1 MLTSTLAQVAQQG
14 LVNAYEASHSKV
26 VGKNLW
32 SILCKSRTILQTC
45 RRSKSMRL
53 RLLLLFFLFLL
64 VPMWVGAQEESGIPI
79 DDDPLLDPGT
89 AESLQ
94 LGGYRFE
101 RNFALLF
108 GIQYGLS
115 PLLLTSPGIVLG
127 AYYDPIVVGLELV
140 DSDILSALDDLRK
153 DGIGDVRIINTAVYA
168 KVFVAESFYIA
179 GTSEQ
184 RRLELYNRGYI
195 KYGQKVDVNGKYE
208 PAQAYYDMT
217 IETSVY
223 TIGVGFQ
230 KFSENMFTSFDFLR
244 WTIPSEQ
251 SYSVKNKY
259 NNIKFNTDPD
269 KFRANLEEEQN
280 GRRDRWYS
288 SMRLP
293 AAMVFTV
300 GFAF

>member
-1 MLTSTLAQVAQQG
+1 MLTSTLTQVAQQG

-53 RLLLLFFLFLL
+53 RLLLLIFLFLL
-64 VPMWVGAQEESGIPI
+64 VPMWVGAQEELGTPI

-127 AYYDPIVVGLELV
+127 AYYDPVVVGLELV

-184 RRLELYNRGYI
+184 RRLELYNRGYV

-223 TIGVGFQ
+223 TIGIGFQ

-259 NNIKFNTDPD
+259 NNIKFNADPD

>member
-1 MLTSTLAQVAQQG
+1 
-14 LVNAYEASHSKV
+14 
-26 VGKNLW
+26 
-32 SILCKSRTILQTC
+32 
-45 RRSKSMRL
+45 MRL

-64 VPMWVGAQEESGIPI
+64 VPMWAGAQEELVSPM
-79 DDDPLLDPGT
+79 DDDPLLDPAAGG
-89 AESLQ
+89 SFQ
-94 LGGYRFE
+94 VDGYRYD

-108 GIQYGLS
+108 GLQYGIS

-127 AYYDPIVVGLELV
+127 AYYDPILVGLELV

-153 DGIGDVRIINTAVYA
+153 DGIGDVRISNTVAYA
-168 KVFVAESFYIA
+168 KVFIGQGFYVI

-184 RRLELYNRGYI
+184 RRLDLYNRGYI
-195 KYGQKVDVNGKYE
+195 KYGQRVVVNGKYE

-217 IETSVY
+217 IESSAY
-223 TIGVGFQ
+223 TVGIGVQ
-230 KFSENMFTSFDFLR
+230 KFSETLFTSFDFLR

-251 SYSVKNKY
+251 SYSIKNKY
-259 NNIKFNTDPD
+259 NNIEFNDNPD

-288 SMRLP
+288 SMKLP

-300 GFAF
+300 GFTF

>member
-1 MLTSTLAQVAQQG
+1 
-14 LVNAYEASHSKV
+14 
-26 VGKNLW
+26 
-32 SILCKSRTILQTC
+32 
-45 RRSKSMRL
+45 MRL

-64 VPMWVGAQEESGIPI
+64 VPMWVGAQEESGTPI

-101 RNFALLF
+101 RNFALLL
-108 GIQYGLS
+108 GIQYGVS

-153 DGIGDVRIINTAVYA
+153 DGIGDVRITNTAVYA
-168 KVFVAESFYIA
+168 KVFIGDSFYLV

-195 KYGQKVDVNGKYE
+195 RYGERVNVNGKIE

-217 IETSVY
+217 IETDAY
-223 TIGVGFQ
+223 TVGIGVQ
-230 KFSENMFTSFDFLR
+230 KFSENLFTSFDFLR
-244 WTIPSEQ
+244 WIIPSKQ
-251 SYSVKNKY
+251 SYSVENGY
-259 NNIKFNTDPD
+259 NNKTSNPNFMARL
-269 KFRANLEEEQN
+269 KAEQMS
-280 GRRDRWYS
+280 RRDRWYS

-300 GFAF
+300 GLVF

>member
-1 MLTSTLAQVAQQG
+1 MSTLTQVAQQC
-14 LVNAYEASHSKV
+14 LVNAYEASNNRV

-64 VPMWVGAQEESGIPI
+64 VPMWVGAQEELGTPI

-127 AYYDPIVVGLELV
+127 AYYDPVVVGLELV

-184 RRLELYNRGYI
+184 RRLELYNRGYV

-223 TIGVGFQ
+223 TIGIGFQ

>member
-1 MLTSTLAQVAQQG
+1 
-14 LVNAYEASHSKV
+14 
-26 VGKNLW
+26 LW

-53 RLLLLFFLFLL
+53 RLLLFFFLFLL
-64 VPMWVGAQEESGIPI
+64 APMWVGAQEESGTPTNN
-79 DDDPLLDPGT
+79 DPLLDP
-89 AESLQ
+89 AAADSLQ

-108 GIQYGLS
+108 GIQYGVS

-153 DGIGDVRIINTAVYA
+153 DGIGDVRITNTVVYG
-168 KVFVAESFYIA
+168 KVFIGDSFYLV

-184 RRLELYNRGYI
+184 RRLDLYNRGYI
-195 KYGQKVDVNGKYE
+195 RYGERVDVNGKIE

-217 IETSVY
+217 IETNAY
-223 TIGVGFQ
+223 TVGVGFQ
-230 KFSENMFTSFDFLR
+230 KFSENLFTSFDFLR
-244 WTIPSEQ
+244 WVIPSKQ
-251 SYSVKNKY
+251 SYSVENGY
-259 NNIKFNTDPD
+259 NNKTNDPN
-269 KFRANLEEEQN
+269 FMARLEAEQM

-288 SMRLP
+288 SMKLP

-300 GFAF
+300 GLVF

>member
-1 MLTSTLAQVAQQG
+1 MLTSTLAQIAQQV
-14 LVNAYEASHSKV
+14 LVNAHEASHSKV

-53 RLLLLFFLFLL
+53 RLLPLFFLFLL
-64 VPMWVGAQEESGIPI
+64 VPMWLGAQEESTSPL
-79 DDDPLLDPGT
+79 DKDPLLDPET
-89 AESLQ
+89 EESLQ

-127 AYYDPIVVGLELV
+127 AYYDPIVVGFELV
-140 DSDILSALDDLRK
+140 DSNILSALDDLRK
-153 DGIGDVRIINTAVYA
+153 DGIGDVRITNMSVYA
-168 KVFVAESFYIA
+168 KVFIAESFYIA

-195 KYGQKVDVNGKYE
+195 KYGQRVIVNGKYE

-217 IETSVY
+217 IETSAY
-223 TIGVGFQ
+223 TVGVGFQ
-230 KFSENMFTSFDFLR
+230 KISENMFTSFDFLR

-259 NNIKFNTDPD
+259 NNIKFTDNPD

-280 GRRDRWYS
+280 ERRDRWYS

>member
-1 MLTSTLAQVAQQG
+1 
-14 LVNAYEASHSKV
+14 
-26 VGKNLW
+26 
-32 SILCKSRTILQTC
+32 
-45 RRSKSMRL
+45 MRL
-53 RLLLLFFLFLL
+53 RLILLFFLFLS
-64 VPMWVGAQEESGIPI
+64 VPMWVGAQEESASPL
-79 DDDPLLDPGT
+79 DKDPLLDPGT
-89 AESLQ
+89 EESLQ

-168 KVFVAESFYIA
+168 KVFIAEGFYLA

-195 KYGQKVDVNGKYE
+195 KYGQRVVVNGKYE

-223 TIGVGFQ
+223 TVGVGFQ
-230 KFSENMFTSFDFLR
+230 KISENMFTSFDFLR

-251 SYSVKNKY
+251 SYSVKSKY
-259 NNIKFNTDPD
+259 NNIKFNDDPD

>member
-1 MLTSTLAQVAQQG
+1 
-14 LVNAYEASHSKV
+14 
-26 VGKNLW
+26 
-32 SILCKSRTILQTC
+32 
-45 RRSKSMRL
+45 MRL

-64 VPMWVGAQEESGIPI
+64 VPMWVGAQEELGTPI

-127 AYYDPIVVGLELV
+127 AYYDPVVVGLELV

-184 RRLELYNRGYI
+184 RRLELYNRGYV

-223 TIGVGFQ
+223 TIGIGFQ

-259 NNIKFNTDPD
+259 NNIKFNADPD

>member
-1 MLTSTLAQVAQQG
+1 
-14 LVNAYEASHSKV
+14 
-26 VGKNLW
+26 
-32 SILCKSRTILQTC
+32 
-45 RRSKSMRL
+45 
-53 RLLLLFFLFLL
+53 LLLFFFLFLL
-64 VPMWVGAQEESGIPI
+64 APMWVGAQEESGTPTNN
-79 DDDPLLDPGT
+79 DPLLDP
-89 AESLQ
+89 AAADSLQ

-108 GIQYGLS
+108 GIQYGVS

-153 DGIGDVRIINTAVYA
+153 DGIGDVRITNTVVYG
-168 KVFVAESFYIA
+168 KVFIAEGFYVA

-184 RRLELYNRGYI
+184 RRLELYDRGYI
-195 KYGQKVDVNGKYE
+195 KYGQRVVVNGKYE

-217 IETSVY
+217 IETSAY
-223 TIGVGFQ
+223 TVGVGFQ
-230 KFSENMFTSFDFLR
+230 RISENMFTSFDFLR

-251 SYSVKNKY
+251 SYSIKSKY
-259 NNIKFNTDPD
+259 NNNTSDTD
-269 KFRANLEEEQN
+269 FMKNLEEEQN